1 MPHLLALAA
10 TKKVDQ
16 TDMSAKAYL
25 KIVYDAV
32 CDMSECALILGL
44 RDLRNGFDSPWF
56 PQIAKIRE
64 EAMDYHK
71 HYIDMASAFLACEVA

>member
-25 KIVYDAV
+25 KILYDAV
-32 CDMSECALILGL
+32 NDLCETAIILGL
-44 RDLRNGFDSPWF
+44 RDLRNNFDTPWF
-56 PQIAKIRE
+56 PQLARIRE
-64 EAMDYHK
+64 ESMDYHR
-71 HYIDMASAFLACEVA
+71 HYEDMAKAYLEAA